1 MNSMPDLEWEQLL
14 DIDDS
19 DLRLSA
25 TTQNRVSPTF
35 PRVANYDENPIRK
48 IPGPAGIVQIQKKCK
63 IADIRYGVDDSVM
76 ATQDY
81 IKKVIDDVGEDYDF
95 KSGPWVRTV
104 EYVKADGGIVIGCF
118 ADIKKFI
125 KKGKLEKA
133 VAIIKSCTPNVLGD
147 LNVTLKDVSGLIS
160 GTIHHKVVD
169 DLRFEKK
176 FTVGAVLI
184 LKNVSVFSPKQ
195 SVHYLNI
202 TIKNVVEVFSK
213 DIVALSSDVGCSGS
227 GFEV

>member
-1 MNSMPDLEWEQLL
+1 MNSPEDWEWEQLL

-25 TTQNRVSPTF
+25 TTQNRVSSTF
-35 PRVANYDENPIRK
+35 PRVDNYDENPVMK
-48 IPGPAGIVQIQKKCK
+48 IHDPVGIQ
-63 IADIRYGVDDSVM
+63 DGVDDGVM

-81 IKKVIDDVGEDYDF
+81 VRKVIDDVGVDSDF
-95 KSGPWVRTV
+95 QSGPWVSAV
-104 EYVKADGGIVIGCF
+104 EYVKAEGGIVIGCF

-125 KKGKLEKA
+125 KKGKLDKV

-147 LNVTLKDVSGLIS
+147 LTVTLKDVSGLIS

-169 DLRFEKK
+169 DPRFEKQ

-184 LKNVSVFSPKQ
+184 LKNVSVFSPKPCA
-195 SVHYLNI
+195 HYLNI
-202 TIKNVVEVFSK
+202 TIKNVVEVFSI
-213 DIVALSSDVGCSGS
+213 DVVSLSSDVGCSGC
-227 GFEV
+227 EMKD